1 MAAISPLLSRTLALA
16 LLAALLAGLYSIAEP
31 LVGEYQAYG
40 TTIDQ
45 SRQLLLRYKRIVN
58 RRGALQEQ
66 AQELRRRLK
75 DRGGYLPGA
84 SDSLAAAQLQNRV
97 KKIVRA
103 AGGTIK
109 STQTLAPR
117 DVKGLRQIDVRLQMS
132 ADIVALQKTIH
143 ALEADETYLFLD
155 NLDIRRQRARRRRGR
170 NRKTAA
176 AATSLLT
183 VRLDISGYRRP
194 EGK

>member
-16 LLAALLAGLYSIAEP
+16 LLVALLAGLYGAAEP
-31 LVGEYQAYG
+31 LITEYQAYG
-40 TTIDQ
+40 TTIAQ
-45 SRQLLLRYKRIVN
+45 SRELLQRYERIVN
-58 RRGALQEQ
+58 TRRPLQEQ
-66 AQELRRRLK
+66 AKELRRRLK
-75 DRGGYLPGA
+75 ARGGYLPGA

-103 AGGTIK
+103 AGGAIK
-109 STQTLAPR
+109 STQTLPPS
-117 DVKGLRQIDVRLQMS
+117 DVKGLRQIDVRVQMS

-170 NRKTAA
+170 NRNKTPAA
-176 AATSLLT
+176 VSPLT
-183 VRLDISGYRRP
+183 VRFDIYGYRRT